1 MILIGFC
8 GLAGAGKS
16 TAAQRLIG
24 RHGFVRHR
32 FAGPLKDM
40 LRTLGLS
47 EEQVDGGMKET
58 PCALLGGKTPRWA
71 MQALGTE
78 WGRMCIDEGIWIR
91 AWAAR
96 AEASQQPVVVDD
108 VRFPNEVDAIKK
120 RGGYL
125 VRIVGRG
132 EAPGAGAHISELHP
146 LDFDEEIE
154 NSGDIHELRSEI
166 DALANRIKAQ
176 DACFT

>member
-8 GLAGAGKS
+8 GFAGAGKS

-24 RHGFVRHR
+24 RHGFQRHR

-40 LRTLGLS
+40 LKTLGLTDA
-47 EEQVDGGMKET
+47 QVDGSLKET
-58 PCALLGGKTPRWA
+58 PCPLLGGKTPRWA

-78 WGRMCIDEGIWIR
+78 WGRDCIDEGIWIR
-91 AWAAR
+91 AWANR
-96 AEASQQPVVVDD
+96 AEACDLVVVDD

-120 RGGYL
+120 RGGHV

-132 EAPGAGAHISELHP
+132 QTPGEGAHVSELHP

-154 NSGDIHELRSEI
+154 NSGDVHTLNAEI
-166 DALANRIKAQ
+166 DALANRIKAL
-176 DACFT
+176 ASVFS